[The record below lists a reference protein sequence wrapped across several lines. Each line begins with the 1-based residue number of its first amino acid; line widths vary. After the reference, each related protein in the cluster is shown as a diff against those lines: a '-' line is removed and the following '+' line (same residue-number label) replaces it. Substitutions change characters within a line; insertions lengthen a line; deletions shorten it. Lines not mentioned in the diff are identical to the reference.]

1 MEIAKNLQMNDTRY
15 HSIEQYWWIKND
27 TIPHVWEVNEV
38 IVPKKKFEKWIEEN
52 FEIFSQ
58 VFSFIDPKKKMD
70 IEEFYATPKEIYPKY
85 DSKIVIRFRK
95 NNEINND
102 LSYDMRFFWNG
113 KIQNI
118 DECAKKYIDQ
128 ASKLI
133 IHKANKSKLHM
144 VIAGDDGLDL
154 RPFDIS
160 VPELDIELN
169 YGKEWAEKHDYLIE
183 VLSRETKKGIALLH
197 GMPGTGKSM
206 YIRYLISIL
215 SKKRTMIYVPNQL
228 INSITDPAFI
238 PLMADYPNSVL
249 IIEDA
254 EEAIKSRKQG
264 GTTVDKL
271 LNLSDGIIS
280 DFLGTQ
286 IICTFNNDLADIDE
300 ALLRKGRLILKHE
313 FSKLDAE
320 QAQKLSNKLGF
331 DTIIDK
337 PMSLTEIYNQ
347 NDKFTEE
354 DKNDKGRIGFYKT
367 K

>member
-1 MEIAKNLQMNDTRY
+1 MELFKSIQCADTRY
-15 HSIEQYWWIKND
+15 HSIEQYWWIHND
-27 TIPHVWEVNEV
+27 TVPCIWEAND
-38 IVPKKKFEKWIEEN
+38 ISVPRKKIDKWILEN
-52 FEIFSQ
+52 FDVIAEFS
-58 VFSFIDPKKKMD
+58 SFTDPKKFMD
-70 IEEFYATPKEIYPKY
+70 VNEFFASPKELNPRFKG
-85 DSKIVIRFRK
+85 KILVRFRK
-95 NNEINND
+95 DGEINKED
-102 LSYDMRFFWNG
+102 LYDIRFLWNNTDP
-113 KIQNI
+113 NI
-118 DECAKKYIDQ
+118 DLCAKKHIEQ

-133 IHKANKSKLHM
+133 TYKANKSKLHM
-144 VIAGDDGLDL
+144 VIADDSGLDL
-154 RPFDIS
+154 RPFDIN

-197 GMPGTGKSM
+197 GIPGSGKSM
-206 YIRYLISIL
+206 YIRYLISLL
-215 SKKRTMIYVPNQL
+215 SKKRTLVYVPNQL

-238 PLMADYPNSVL
+238 PLMADYPNSIL

-286 IICTFNNDLADIDE
+286 IICTFNNSLSDIDE
-300 ALLRKGRLILKHE
+300 ALLRRGRLILKHE
-313 FSKLDAE
+313 FGKLEAE

-331 DTIIDK
+331 TTIIDK
-337 PMSLTEIYNQ
+337 PMTLTEIYNQ
-347 NDKFTEE
+347 NDKFTEDKE
-354 DKNDKGRIGFYKT
+354 DKTRIGFYKT

>member
-1 MEIAKNLQMNDTRY
+1 MNDTRY
-15 HSIEQYWWIKND
+15 HSLEQYWWINND
-27 TIPHVWEVNEV
+27 TIPSVWEANEV
-38 IVPKKKFEKWIEEN
+38 IVPKKKFEKWIDEN
-52 FEIFSQ
+52 FHVYSR
-58 VFSFIDPKKKMD
+58 VFSYIDPKKKMD
-70 IEEFYATPKEIYPKY
+70 LDEFYATPKEIYPKHEG
-85 DSKIVIRFRK
+85 KVIVRFRK
-95 NNEINND
+95 NAEINND
-102 LSYDMRFFWNG
+102 LSYDIRFFWNDDL
-113 KIQNI
+113 QNI
-118 DECAKKYIDQ
+118 DECAKRHIEQ

-133 IHKANKSKLHM
+133 VHKTNKSKLHM
-144 VIAGDDGLDL
+144 VVSDDSGLDL
-154 RPFDIS
+154 RPFDIN
-160 VPELDIELN
+160 VPKLDIELN

-215 SKKRTMIYVPNQL
+215 SKKRTLVYVPNQL

-238 PLMADYPNSVL
+238 PLMADYPNSIL

-286 IICTFNNDLADIDE
+286 IICTFNNDLADIDD

-313 FSKLDAE
+313 FTKLDAE
-320 QAQKLSNKLGF
+320 QSQKLSDKLGF
-331 DTIIDK
+331 TSTIDK

-347 NDKFTEE
+347 NDKFTEDKKE
-354 DKNDKGRIGFYKT
+354 DKSRIGFRKM
-367 K
+367 